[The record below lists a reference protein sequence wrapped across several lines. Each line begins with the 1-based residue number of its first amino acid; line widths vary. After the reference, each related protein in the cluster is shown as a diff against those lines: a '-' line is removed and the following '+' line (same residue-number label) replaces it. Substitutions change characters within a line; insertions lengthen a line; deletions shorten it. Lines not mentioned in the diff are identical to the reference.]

1 MNLQEKQQ
9 RQINRTAFIASMLI
23 MGAIMLVTLLA
34 MLQKVQ
40 PHLVVRAIL
49 IAIADVVNVV
59 AYLKTKGTNHYKH
72 FCNLSMFAAYLFI
85 LFSTAIFSYYAFVF
99 PIAVI
104 VMMFNDRKLVIA
116 GVGAVAVTN
125 IVYDVYAVTKL
136 GAKMDDIVVQMIL
149 ILVMGFVEIT
159 ICKMQREQKAE
170 SVAAV
175 EEKAI
180 QAEGIA
186 NKAVE
191 QSKRLSE
198 EFDSAMEVS
207 ERLTVAM
214 RNSHSSVSEITEST
228 KMTAEAITNQTMMTA
243 DIQSAIDNVDSQTKT
258 MSELSDT
265 TRQSVEN
272 GVELVNKLKNQA
284 TEVAK
289 ISRETEITTKA
300 LNESIKEVE
309 AITDTILG
317 ISSKTNLL
325 ALNASIEAAR
335 AGEAG
340 RGFAVVADEIRTLS
354 ESTKNA
360 TNQISEIITKLT
372 KDAEEASE
380 SMSKSAEYADSQN
393 GLITETGDTLQEI
406 YKDTQDLYNSVK
418 EVTRAVGSVMSAN
431 AAITD
436 SISNISATSEE
447 VAAATA
453 TALSVADR
461 SMDELQEMN
470 SRLNNISAIADEMKK
485 LSE

>member
-1 MNLQEKQQ
+1 MTLQEKHQ
-9 RQINRTAFIASMLI
+9 RQINKTAFTASMLI
-23 MGAIMLVTLLA
+23 VGAIMFVTLLG
-34 MLQKVQ
+34 MLQGVK
-40 PHLVVRAIL
+40 PHLITRSIL
-49 IAIADVVNVV
+49 VLV
-59 AYLKTKGTNHYKH
+59 AMSINIGAYIKLKDSEHYKH

-85 LFSTAIFSYYAFVF
+85 LFSTAIFSYYTFVF

-116 GVGAVAVTN
+116 GIGAVAASN
-125 IVYDVYAVTKL
+125 ILYDVYAMQKL
-136 GAKMDDIVVQMIL
+136 SAKMDDIVVQMIL
-149 ILVMGFVEIT
+149 ILVMGIVEVT
-159 ICKMQREQKAE
+159 ICKMQSSQRNE

-175 EEKAI
+175 EEKAV
-180 QAEGIA
+180 QAEEIA

-198 EFDSAMEVS
+198 EFDGAMEVS
-207 ERLTVAM
+207 VKLTEAM
-214 RNSHSSVSEITEST
+214 NHSHASVSEITEST
-228 KMTAEAITNQTMMTA
+228 KMTAEAISNQTLMTA
-243 DIQSAIDNVDSQTKT
+243 DIQSAIDNVDNQTKT

-265 TRQSVEN
+265 TRKSVEN
-272 GVELVNKLKNQA
+272 GVELVDKLKTQA

-289 ISRETEITTKA
+289 ISRETEVTTKA

-360 TNQISEIITKLT
+360 TNQISEIISKLT
-372 KDAEEASE
+372 KDAEEASA
-380 SMSKSAEYADSQN
+380 SMSKSAEFADSQN
-393 GLITETGDTLQEI
+393 ELIGETGDTLQEI
-406 YKDTQDLYNSVK
+406 YKDTKDLYNSVK
-418 EVTRAVGSVMSAN
+418 EVTVAVGSVMKAN
-431 AAITD
+431 TAIAD

-453 TALSVADR
+453 TALSVADN
-461 SMDELQEMN
+461 SMDKLEEMN
-470 SRLNNISAIADEMKK
+470 SRLHNIAQIADEMKK

>member
-1 MNLQEKQQ
+1 MTLQEKQQ
-9 RQINRTAFIASMLI
+9 RQINKTAFTASMLI
-23 MGAIMLVTLLA
+23 IGSILLVTLMA
-34 MLQKVQ
+34 MLQGMK
-40 PHLVVRAIL
+40 PHLTIRTVLVL
-49 IAIADVVNVV
+49 IATAINIFGYSRFKNSD
-59 AYLKTKGTNHYKH
+59 KYKH
-72 FCNLSMFAAYLFI
+72 FCNLTMFAAYLFI
-85 LFSTAIFSYYAFVF
+85 LFSTAIFSYYSFVF

-116 GVGAVAVTN
+116 GIGAVGVSN
-125 IVYDVYAVTKL
+125 ILYDIYAVQKN
-136 GAKMDDIVVQMIL
+136 GVKMDDVVVQMIL

-159 ICKMQREQKAE
+159 ICKMQALQKKE
-170 SVAAV
+170 SIEAV
-175 EEKAI
+175 EEKAA

-191 QSKRLSE
+191 QSVKLSE
-198 EFDSAMEVS
+198 QFDGAMEVS
-207 ERLTVAM
+207 VRLTEAM
-214 RNSHSSVSEITEST
+214 NNSHASVSEITEST
-228 KMTAEAITNQTMMTA
+228 KMTAEAISNQTMMTA
-243 DIQSAIDNVDSQTKT
+243 DIQSAIDNVDHQTKT

-265 TRQSVEN
+265 TRKSVEN
-272 GVELVNKLKNQA
+272 GVELVNRLKNQA

-289 ISRETEITTKA
+289 ISRETEVTTKA

-360 TNQISEIITKLT
+360 TNQISEIISKLT
-372 KDAEEASE
+372 KDAEEASV

-393 GLITETGDTLQEI
+393 GLISETGETLQEI
-406 YKDTQDLYNSVK
+406 YQDTKDLYNSVK
-418 EVTRAVGSVMSAN
+418 EVTVAVGSVMSAN

-461 SMDELQEMN
+461 TVDELNEMN
-470 SRLNNISAIADEMKK
+470 DRLRNIAAIADEMKK